1 MEESKKVT
9 KTIAEEKIG
18 LLREQLVSKSF
29 ILGKFMKASLGVMR
43 MEKELENVKKEQ
55 TQLYE
60 GLQENKKAFETVLT
74 TIANEMGLDKEY
86 NWHFD
91 GEGAFIGVPQIQM
104 PQPTIAEVPL
114 KQAKIEEPK

>member
-9 KTIAEEKIG
+9 RSIAEEKIG
-18 LLREQLVSKSF
+18 LIREQLVSKSF
-29 ILGKFMKASLGVMR
+29 ILGKFMKASLGVLR
-43 MEKELENVKKEQ
+43 LEKEIEKVKNEQ

-60 GLQENKKAFETVLT
+60 GLQENKKAFETILT
-74 TIANEMGLDKEY
+74 EIANEMGLDKEY

-114 KQAKIEEPK
+114 KQTKVEESK

>member
-9 KTIAEEKIG
+9 KTISEEKIG

-60 GLQENKKAFETVLT
+60 SLQENKKAFETILT
-74 TIANEMGLDKEY
+74 EIANGMDLDKEY

-91 GEGAFIGVPQIQM
+91 GEGTFVGVPRIQL
-104 PQPTIAEVPL
+104 PQPTPVAE
-114 KQAKIEEPK
+114 AKEEPKK